1 MRLWSINPMYLDSIG
16 LVALWRE
23 SLLAKKVLQGKTI
36 GYKQHPQL
44 ERFKNQ
50 KKDNSI
56 KLIENY
62 LFYIYLESKKR
73 GFNFDKTKC
82 RNHNL
87 KKRINVNSGQLEFE
101 VKHLQKKLVK
111 RNKKKFVENK
121 KLLTDENILANNL
134 FKIIPGEI
142 ESWEK
147 I

>member
-1 MRLWSINPMYLDSIG
+1 MRLWSINPAYLDSTG

-44 ERFKNQ
+44 ERFKN
-50 KKDNSI
+50 KEKNNSI

-62 LFYIYLESKKR
+62 LFYVYLESKKR

-82 RNHNL
+82 KNHNL
-87 KKRINVNSGQLEFE
+87 KEKINVNSGQLEFE
-101 VKHLQKKLVK
+101 MKHLQKKLMK

-121 KLLTDENILANNL
+121 KLLNDENIIANDF
-134 FKIIPGEI
+134 FKVVSGKI

-147 I
+147 V